1 MLVGDAKVA
10 NTVRSS
16 RSIEENDAIVDVVGK
31 EGIARPTADLRGST
45 VLRPASTSASAFHN
59 RMTVSLQAT
68 FDVLFSKN

>member
-10 NTVRSS
+10 NTARSS

-45 VLRPASTSASAFHN
+45 ALRPASTSASAFHN
-59 RMTVSLQAT
+59 RKTVSLQS
-68 FDVLFSKN
+68 LKS